1 MSLPEDFR
9 DGSQNQ
15 PGSQDPSCLSCSKR
29 PRRHNSVFGVG
40 EADAGRTMEQVPAPV
55 ICPPMKTALSMSL
68 LALAISVGGATAREL
83 RPEEINAASIATIG
97 AEAPPS
103 ADPDPTIVRLQVLL
117 DRAGS
122 SPGVIDGLYGENL
135 TKAVAGFEAM
145 NSLPVDGRV
154 DQEVVARLE
163 VHTPMVASYVV
174 SAEDA
179 AGLVDRIPEDYGEK
193 AKMESLG
200 YTSVAEK
207 LSERFH
213 MDMDLLEALN
223 PVSQFVPG
231 DTVLVVNP
239 GPPRNGKVTRIE
251 VNKKVGQVLAYA
263 EDGSPL
269 SVYPATVGTE
279 DNPTPSGRHKVKGVA
294 RMPVYRYNPKLN
306 FKQGKNEK
314 ILTIP
319 KGPNGPVGSVWIDL
333 TEPTYGIHGTPEPEL
348 IDKLGS
354 HGCVRLTNWDVE
366 ELAGMVRPGVRVDF
380 VNRSSVV
387 PR

>member
-1 MSLPEDFR
+1 
-9 DGSQNQ
+9 
-15 PGSQDPSCLSCSKR
+15 
-29 PRRHNSVFGVG
+29 
-40 EADAGRTMEQVPAPV
+40 
-55 ICPPMKTALSMSL
+55 MKTALPISL
-68 LALAISVGGATAREL
+68 LALAISVGGTTVREL
-83 RPEEINAASIATIG
+83 RPEAIDSASIASIG
-97 AEAPPS
+97 REAPAP
-103 ADPDPTIVRLQVLL
+103 ADPDPAIVRLQVLL

-135 TKAVAGFEAM
+135 IKAVAGFEAM
-145 NSLPVDGRV
+145 NSLPVDGRL

-163 VHTPMVASYVV
+163 GHAPIVASYVV

-179 AGLVDRIPEDYGEK
+179 TGLVDRIPEDYGEK

-213 MDMDLLEALN
+213 MDMDLLKALN

-231 DTVLVVNP
+231 DTVWVVNP
-239 GPPRNGKVTRIE
+239 GPPRKGKVTRIE
-251 VNKKVGQVLAYA
+251 VNKKAGQVLAYA
-263 EDGSPL
+263 ENGSLL
-269 SVYPATVGTE
+269 SVYPATIGSE
-279 DNPTPSGRHKVKGVA
+279 DNPAPSGRHKVKGVA

-306 FKQGKNEK
+306 FKQGKNDK

-333 TEPTYGIHGTPEPEL
+333 TEPTYGLHGTPEPKL
-348 IDKLGS
+348 IDKVGS

-380 VNRSSVV
+380 VSRRSAVL
-387 PR
+387 R

>member
-1 MSLPEDFR
+1 MSL
-9 DGSQNQ
+9 
-15 PGSQDPSCLSCSKR
+15 
-29 PRRHNSVFGVG
+29 V
-40 EADAGRTMEQVPAPV
+40 
-55 ICPPMKTALSMSL
+55 
-68 LALAISVGGATAREL
+68 ALAISVGGATARDL
-83 RPEEINAASIATIG
+83 RPEEINAASLASIE
-97 AEAPPS
+97 AEASPS
-103 ADPDPTIVRLQVLL
+103 TDPDPAIVRLQVLL

-145 NSLPVDGRV
+145 NSLPVDGRL
-154 DQEVVARLE
+154 DQDVVARLE
-163 VHTPMVASYVV
+163 DHAPIVASYVV

-179 AGLVDRIPEDYGEK
+179 TGLVDRIPEDYGEK
-193 AKMESLG
+193 AKMKSLG

-213 MDMDLLEALN
+213 IDMDLLKALN

-231 DTVLVVNP
+231 DAVWVVNP
-239 GPPRNGKVTRIE
+239 GSPRNGKVTRIE
-251 VNKKVGQVLAYA
+251 INKKAGQVQAYA
-263 EDGSPL
+263 EDGSLL
-269 SVYPATVGTE
+269 SVYPATIGSE
-279 DNPTPSGRHKVKGVA
+279 DNPAPSGRHKVKGVA

-306 FKQGKNEK
+306 FKQGKNDK

-333 TEPTYGIHGTPEPEL
+333 TEPTYGIHGTPEPKL
-348 IDKLGS
+348 IDKVGS

-380 VNRSSVV
+380 ANRSSAV